1 MRERGI
7 ALALKKAHEASVNEK
22 LIQARLERDWSQG
35 YVAAQIGTTL
45 VSVSRWERGITL
57 PGPYYRKQLCGL
69 YGKSEAE
76 LGIAEEAISS
86 NIEQLQQ
93 VSHEQVQQSQN
104 LWNMPY
110 KRSPFFTGREGVL
123 QDLRT
128 KFSAANASV
137 VMLAISGLG
146 GIGKTLT
153 AIEYAYRF
161 RSSYRAVLWVNAETY
176 NMLVSD
182 YVKMA
187 SKSLLDLPE
196 NEEQNLA
203 LIVATV
209 KHWLNNNEEWLLIF
223 DNVVDLSMIGNFI
236 PQVGKGH
243 VLLTTR
249 DQVAGDDVDYQ
260 IKLDRM
266 EPEESVLF
274 LLRRARILSM
284 DASPDMTSVPS
295 LDAAKAISKA
305 LGHLPLALDQAGAYI
320 EETQCSLNAY
330 LNLYKTQHTALL
342 GRRGRLAIR
351 YRQTVSTT
359 WSLSFQRV
367 ERADPAAA
375 DLLRFFAFLHADG
388 IPEEIVITCSRDLG
402 PILEGIDNPLA
413 LNQAIEE
420 LLKYS
425 LVYRH
430 ADNQTLGIHRLVQ
443 TVLKDGM
450 SKNQQREWAE
460 RAVRALDRIFP
471 VVKFATLPRCERY
484 FPHAQACAILIERW
498 DMVFVEAAHLLRRVG
513 EYLSERSQ
521 FIQAQQCL
529 QQALTI
535 CERLPEPQ
543 LPELANCLNVLA
555 ALHEI
560 QEHFAEAEA
569 LYRRTLAICEK
580 ILNHEHPQFIHLLN
594 NLALLYIKQYK
605 LSKAESFV
613 ERVSNITK
621 DGQGVDPETYIY
633 CLHIRAELYAAKG
646 QYAEVE
652 DLYLQALSLREQL
665 LGSEHPD
672 LASVLNNLAVLYMS
686 QGKFRA
692 AEPICQRALALSE
705 KAWGP
710 RHHTV
715 AFHLTNLA
723 AINAHLGR
731 FTEAEQMYQRS
742 LEIREETLGA
752 EHPEMAAIY
761 NNLSQLYSK
770 QEKFTE
776 AEMHLKRALAIRE
789 KVRGPE
795 HPEVA
800 YCLTNLAEL
809 YQKQGKFDEIE
820 SLCQRALSIISAS
833 LGTEHPNMMYGLNNL
848 AAFYK
853 ARGEYARAEPLY
865 QQALAIMQKT
875 LGPEH
880 PDTARV
886 LWWYADLLK
895 KLGRE
900 DEASELERRFNLIK
914 AKYLENPKKYFL

>member
-1 MRERGI
+1 M
-7 ALALKKAHEASVNEK
+7 ALKKAHEASINEK
-22 LIQARLERDWSQG
+22 LKQARLERQWSQG
-35 YVAAQIGTTL
+35 NVAAQIGTTL

-76 LGIAEEAISS
+76 LGIAEEATSS
-86 NIEQLQQ
+86 NFEQLQQ

-110 KRSPFFTGREGVL
+110 KRSPFFTGREGIL

-176 NMLVSD
+176 NTLISD

-187 SKSLLDLPE
+187 SKSLLNLPE

-203 LIVATV
+203 LIVASV

-223 DNVVDLSMIGNFI
+223 DNVVDLSMIGDFI

-243 VLLTTR
+243 VLLTTS

-260 IKLDRM
+260 IKLDKM
-266 EPEESVLF
+266 EPEESALF

-284 DASPDMTSVPS
+284 DASPDITSVPN

-305 LGHLPLALDQAGAYI
+305 LDHLPLALDQAGAYI
-320 EETQCSLNAY
+320 EETQCSLTAY

-351 YRQTVSTT
+351 YRKTVSTT

-367 ERADPAAA
+367 ERANPAAA

-388 IPEEIVITCSRDLG
+388 IPEEIVIACSQDLG
-402 PILEGIDNPLA
+402 PTLQGLNNPLV

-425 LVYRH
+425 LVHRY

-450 SKNQQREWAE
+450 TKNQQREWAE
-460 RAVRALDRIFP
+460 RAVRALDRVFP
-471 VVKFATLPRCERY
+471 VVRFDTLPHCERY
-484 FPHAQACAILIERW
+484 FSHAQACAILIEQW
-498 DMVFVEAAHLLRRVG
+498 DMIFAEAAHLLRRAG
-513 EYLSERSQ
+513 EYLSDRSQ
-521 FIQAQQCL
+521 FTQAQQFL
-529 QQALTI
+529 LHALII
-535 CERLPEPQ
+535 CEKLPELPA
-543 LPELANCLNVLA
+543 PELANCLNSLA
-555 ALHEI
+555 ILNEI
-560 QEHFAEAEA
+560 QENFADAEA
-569 LYRRTLAICEK
+569 LYLKTLAICEK
-580 ILNHEHPQFIHLLN
+580 ILKPEHLEFIPLLN
-594 NLALLYIKQYK
+594 NLALLYINQFKI
-605 LSKAESFV
+605 SEAEPFIQ
-613 ERVSNITK
+613 RILTITK
-621 DGQGVDPETYIY
+621 DRQEVDPDTYIHS
-633 CLHIRAELYAAKG
+633 LHIRAQFYSAKG
-646 QYAEVE
+646 QYAEAE
-652 DLYLQALSLREQL
+652 ELYRQALSLCEQS
-665 LGSEHPD
+665 LGLEHPD
-672 LASVLNNLAVLYMS
+672 LATILNNLAVLYMN
-686 QGKFRA
+686 QRKFSE
-692 AEPICQRALALSE
+692 AEPVCQRALALSE
-705 KAWGP
+705 KAWGGK
-710 RHHTV
+710 HHII
-715 AFHLTNLA
+715 AFHLANLA
-723 AINAHLGR
+723 AINANLGK
-731 FTEAEQMYQRS
+731 FAEAEQMYQRS
-742 LEIREETLGA
+742 LEIREETLSA

-776 AEMHLKRALAIRE
+776 AEMHLKRALAIIE
-789 KVRGPE
+789 KVWGPE

-820 SLCQRALSIISAS
+820 SLCQKALSIIRAS
-833 LGTEHPNMMYGLNNL
+833 LGPEHPDMMYGLNNL

-853 ARGEYARAEPLY
+853 ARGEYTRAEPLY
-865 QQALAIMQKT
+865 QQALSIVQKT
-875 LGPEH
+875 LGPDH
-880 PDTARV
+880 PDTAKI
-886 LWWYADLLK
+886 LEDYADLLSK
-895 KLGRE
+895 MGQVN
-900 DEASELERRFNLIK
+900 EATELEARACQVPESRAVQIAADDAL
-914 AKYLENPKKYFL
+914 A